1 MGIPTREE
9 IRLYMQTNYRKYLDP
24 EVVGKLK
31 GMELK
36 ARMVVEG
43 FIAGLHKSPYH
54 GFSVEFAEHRQY
66 MPGDNIRDIDWRV
79 YGKSDRFY
87 IKQYEEETN
96 LKAYLLLDCSAS
108 MKYSSGDTIK
118 HDYAVTL
125 AAALSFLMLKQRDA
139 VGLVTFDEKIR
150 RYIPPRSRSGHLH
163 VLLQELAQQT
173 PSDKTD
179 ISSALHQMAERIHR
193 RGLIVIFSDLLDEP
207 DKIVSGLKHFRHKN
221 HEVILFH
228 TLDPRERDFAFP
240 REAIFKDLETG
251 EEITT
256 LPWQIKKHYARLTKE
271 FSDHIAS
278 ECRQSRIDYHLI
290 DTSVP
295 FDRAL
300 YAFLAKREKLY

>member
-1 MGIPTREE
+1 MPATF
-9 IRLYMQTNYRKYLDP
+9 RKYLDP

-79 YGKSDRFY
+79 YAKSDRFY

-96 LKAYLLLDCSAS
+96 LKGYLLLDCSAS
-108 MKYSSGDTIK
+108 MGYKSNGTAKLEYGSL
-118 HDYAVTL
+118 L

-150 RYIPPRSRSGHLH
+150 RYVPPRSKSGHLH
-163 VLLQELAQQT
+163 VLLQELANQAPT
-173 PSDKTD
+173 DKTD
-179 ISSALHQMAERIHR
+179 ISSTLHEMAERINR
-193 RGLIVIFSDLLDEP
+193 RGLVIILSDLFDDP
-207 DKIVSGLKHFRHKN
+207 HKIISGLKHFRHKH

-228 TLDPRERDFAFP
+228 ILDPRERDFAFSS
-240 REAIFKDLETG
+240 EAVFKDMETG

-256 LPWQIKKHYARLTKE
+256 LPWQIRKHYQRATKE
-271 FSDHIAS
+271 FSDLIAS

-295 FDRAL
+295 FDYAL
-300 YAFLAKREKLY
+300 YAFLAKRERLY